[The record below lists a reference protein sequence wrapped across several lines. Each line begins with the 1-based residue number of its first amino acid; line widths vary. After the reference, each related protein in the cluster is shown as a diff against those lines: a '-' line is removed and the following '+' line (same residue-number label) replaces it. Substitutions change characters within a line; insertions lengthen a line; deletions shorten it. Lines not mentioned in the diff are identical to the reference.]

1 MSRREPMLPRVLSPR
16 RAGREAELV
25 VGHGDK
31 GDRAPPLLRHNLLR
45 GKRALPARRVASR
58 LPTIELATQPLRL
71 NPHQALDV
79 PIEAGELRLVG
90 RAYGWAVAA

>member
-31 GDRAPPLLRHNLLR
+31 GDRAPPLLRNDLVR
-45 GKRALPARRVASR
+45 DKGALTASR
-58 LPTIELATQPLRL
+58 LEPVLPPKEVAAQTLRL
-71 NPHQALDV
+71 MPHHALHV
-79 PIEAGELRLVG
+79 PIEAGVLRLVG